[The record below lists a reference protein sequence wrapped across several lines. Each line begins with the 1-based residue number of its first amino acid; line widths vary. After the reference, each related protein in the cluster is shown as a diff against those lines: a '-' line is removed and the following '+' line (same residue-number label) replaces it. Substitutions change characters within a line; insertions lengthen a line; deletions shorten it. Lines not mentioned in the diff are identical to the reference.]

1 MANTTV
7 NYMYGDHGEDWSKYT
22 DTLTTDSV
30 TISPEKPLKITGEIY
45 IDVDSVSSSRNKFT
59 YSDVSPE
66 ELAKEEE
73 VYPIREDVPAE
84 LWGKPVVKTS
94 YDVKQPVRNLVRRE
108 TVEYYTEGNMIRR
121 VTKTEQWFPEGEG
134 EFAGPDKPLT
144 STHYEYIGGRK

>member
-7 NYMYGDHGEDWSKYT
+7 NYMYGYSGEDWSKYT

-30 TISPEKPLKITGEIY
+30 TISPEKPLKIAGEIY
-45 IDVDSVSSSRNKFT
+45 IDVDSVSSARNKFT
-59 YSDVSPE
+59 YDNVSPA

-84 LWGKPVVKTS
+84 LWGKPVVE
-94 YDVKQPVRNLVRRE
+94 KQAVRELVRRE
-108 TVEYYTEGNMIRR
+108 TVEYYTEGIMIRR

>member
-7 NYMYGDHGEDWSKYT
+7 NYMYGDHT

-45 IDVDSVSSSRNKFT
+45 IDVDSVSSARNKFT
-59 YSDVSPE
+59 YDNVSPE

-94 YDVKQPVRNLVRRE
+94 YDVKQPVRELVRRE
-108 TVEYYTEGNMIRR
+108 TVEYYTEGDMIRR
-121 VTKTEQWFPEGEG
+121 VTKTEQWFPDGEG
-134 EFAGPDKPLT
+134 DYTGPDNPLV
-144 STHYEYIGGRK
+144 STYYEYIGGRK